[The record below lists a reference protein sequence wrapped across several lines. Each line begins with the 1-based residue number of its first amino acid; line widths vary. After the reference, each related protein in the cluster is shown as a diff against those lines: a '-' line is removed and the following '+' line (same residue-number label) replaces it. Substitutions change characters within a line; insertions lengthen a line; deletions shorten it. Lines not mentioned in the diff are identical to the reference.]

1 MDIWKDCPQ
10 ILIHKLFLTLLIG
23 VGCLLVGIA
32 YFCFYHDFFF
42 LVLSAAV
49 FISTLI
55 RSAGLYHI
63 MTQRRYEVVEGV
75 CIRISAKPLRRFR
88 KVYIMDADGR
98 ESALML
104 DKQAKV
110 KIGFCYRFFFKQDS
124 RPSLGSE
131 YLDTAL
137 STDRLLGLED
147 LGEFAA
153 PLPQKSGDHT
163 TTP

>member
-1 MDIWKDCPQ
+1 M
-10 ILIHKLFLTLLIG
+10 
-23 VGCLLVGIA
+23 
-32 YFCFYHDFFF
+32 
-42 LVLSAAV
+42 
-49 FISTLI
+49 I

-137 STDRLLGLED
+137 STDRLLGLEE